1 MNIVLFQEI
10 TTDEALQKLEDE
22 GKKYEG
28 LYVDMDDKK
37 ERKYVKDN
45 AALISN
51 MLKKLDRARIDK
63 ARDHK
68 TSIEAEAADIKGRL
82 ELANLPFSKL
92 IDEHKEKR
100 AAILAEEK
108 AKAEAEE
115 LLLQIGYDHDQALM
129 MDKIRTIEAAE
140 QEQERLANEKR
151 IADEAAEHAR
161 IEAEKNAQAELDRIE
176 QDRQGAIRRE
186 QEAKAQAQQAELD
199 RIAAEERA
207 AGQEQARINAEAR
220 AKEDAKAEAERAE
233 VRRKESEE
241 QARQQEI
248 QRQKDEQARIQQEQE
263 KREANKR
270 HVGAVRKAAKESL
283 MATGLDEAAA
293 KRVVMAIHNG
303 SIASVEIK
311 Y

>member
-1 MNIVLFQEI
+1 MMDIVLFQEI
-10 TTDEALQKLEDE
+10 TTDEALTKLEAE

-63 ARDHK
+63 SRDHK

-108 AKAEAEE
+108 VKAEAEE

-140 QEQERLANEKR
+140 QEQERLADEKR
-151 IADEAAEHAR
+151 ISNEAAEFAR
-161 IEAEKNAQAELDRIE
+161 IQAEKNAQAELDRIE
-176 QDRQGAIRRE
+176 QDRQDAIRRE
-186 QEAKAQAQQAELD
+186 QEAKAQAQQAERD

-207 AGQEQARINAEAR
+207 RAQALQAEVDARAAEAQAIIR
-220 AKEDAKAEAERAE
+220 AEEQSTAAVKAEQDRIAE
-233 VRRKESEE
+233 VARKEAE
-241 QARQQEI
+241 
-248 QRQKDEQARIQQEQE
+248 EQE
-263 KREANKR
+263 KRDRNTK
-270 HVGAVRKAAKESL
+270 HKGAVNRKAASDL
-283 MATGLDEAAA
+283 MGFAGLTDIQA
-293 KRVVMAIHNG
+293 KKAITA
-303 SIASVEIK
+303 IAKGQIADVSIK